1 MRFAESR
8 AEQNLDHLNR
18 LGQCRNL
25 HDLLALQTQVV
36 RDNPEAFLQ
45 SAQRTSERTTEVARA
60 ADRMSAPPSASLE
73 TARPLS
79 FPAIGL
85 AHSDIERAPRQVH
98 GPTAAATPSSSGTN
112 MIGQLIE
119 FVVVKLSIT
128 NSHVV
133 VRRRLLHRT
142 NSNEPH
148 LSSPICLNLQSRL
161 PPDRNVRRNGLEPII
176 GRDEAGSARN

>member
-1 MRFAESR
+1 
-8 AEQNLDHLNR
+8 
-18 LGQCRNL
+18 
-25 HDLLALQTQVV
+25 
-36 RDNPEAFLQ
+36 
-45 SAQRTSERTTEVARA
+45 
-60 ADRMSAPPSASLE
+60 
-73 TARPLS
+73 
-79 FPAIGL
+79 
-85 AHSDIERAPRQVH
+85 
-98 GPTAAATPSSSGTN
+98 

-161 PPDRNVRRNGLEPII
+161 PPDRYVRRNGLEPII